1 MLLAKI
7 DRWEA
12 EILERG
18 IERGIKQGIEQGIEQ
33 AIEWQRALLHRLA
46 ERRFGPAAAERLS
59 AVLVTVTD
67 ADRLAEAGEWIV
79 DCATTAD
86 FLARVSRADS

>member
-1 MLLAKI
+1 MKRDCRRTKI
-7 DRWEA
+7 DRWGA

-18 IERGIKQGIEQGIEQ
+18 IKQGIDQEKK
-33 AIEWQRALLHRLA
+33 RLCRLG
-46 ERRFGPAAAERLS
+46 ERRFGAAAAERL
-59 AVLVTVTD
+59 AAALAGVTD

-86 FLARVSRADS
+86 FLARVGRAGS